1 MPQPSADAG
10 SVVILG
16 ATGSVGTALVSIVS
30 KLDVPLLLAGRDQQR
45 LKQLGNEFAC
55 PTAAVEAKDG
65 ESVAA
70 AIELAE
76 SEHGRVAGV
85 VNCIG
90 SVLLKPAHTTSDEEW
105 HDVLT
110 TNLYSSF
117 AAVRA
122 AAKAMRS
129 GGGAIALVSSAA
141 AQIGLPNHEAIAAA
155 KAGIMGL
162 VRSAAATYANREIRV
177 NAVSPG
183 LVKSEMTRKLWESE
197 ATAKHSEGMHALG
210 RLGEPEDIAAALA
223 WLIDPKNS
231 WVTGQVLGVDGG
243 LGSLIPR

>member
-1 MPQPSADAG
+1 MPQTSADAG

-16 ATGSVGTALVSIVS
+16 ATGGVGTALADLVS
-30 KLDVPLLLAGRDQQR
+30 KSKVPLLLAGRDQDR
-45 LKQLGNEFAC
+45 LKRLGGQHGC
-55 PTAAVEAKDG
+55 PTAVVEASDG
-65 ESVAA
+65 ASITA
-70 AIELAE
+70 AIKLAE
-76 SEHGRVAGV
+76 SEHGRVEGL
-85 VNCIG
+85 VNCMG

-105 HDVLT
+105 NDCLA

-122 AAKAMRS
+122 AAKAMRTE
-129 GGGAIALVSSAA
+129 GGSIALVSSAA

-155 KAGIMGL
+155 KAGVVGL
-162 VRSAAATYANREIRV
+162 VRSAAATYANRGIRV

-210 RLGEPEDIAAALA
+210 RLGEPEDIAAALF

>member
-1 MPQPSADAG
+1 MPEQTTDVG
-10 SVVILG
+10 VIVILG
-16 ATGSVGTALVSIVS
+16 ATGSVGTALASHLAAQGT
-30 KLDVPLLLAGRDQQR
+30 KLLLGGRDRDAIDR
-45 LKQLGNEFAC
+45 LGEQFDCRTSN
-55 PTAAVEAKDG
+55 VEASDG
-65 ESVAA
+65 ESITA
-70 AIELAE
+70 AIELAKK
-76 SEHGRVAGV
+76 EHGRVDGV

-105 HDVLT
+105 NDVLT
-110 TNLYSSF
+110 TNLFSSF

-129 GGGAIALVSSAA
+129 EGGSIALVSSAA

-155 KAGIMGL
+155 KAGIAGL
-162 VRSAAATYANREIRV
+162 VRSAAATYGNRGIRV

-210 RLGEPEDIAAALA
+210 RLGEPEDIASALA
-223 WLIDPKNS
+223 WLVDPKNS